1 MAQHAWAGSNLH
13 RMHKRA
19 RATASATTTRA
30 KTTAG
35 RATADKSTSAAGAA
49 ALSTAA
55 TTSGSN
61 QPGAA
66 ASGTATRAVP
76 SGPPTN
82 SKGVSTL
89 DNTAYSVS
97 FAAQQSGYSI
107 SAQSTSAGSSS
118 LPSSSAHPTTL
129 STGALIG
136 IIAGGAVAGVLILAL
151 GGWCCWKRKKAKKDE
166 AKWWSLN
173 DDPSTGAVK
182 NLGAANGGGKTVAGK
197 PVRMVD
203 GSGWGSTEALGASA
217 SSLAGGGTEK
227 EWSQFG
233 GDEKG
238 RQYAASPAPSQPR
251 SLDAARAELF
261 AAPSAARNLTPSPSM
276 STLQTQNPPQPFNQT
291 QLRPETGAYSVNDV
305 ISFSG
310 GARSN
315 TQYPPASSIYP
326 PSAVDY
332 PRSAPTPPPQSQ
344 PRQPTT
350 HQAFNGVL
358 VGPAPITA
366 ANYAPTRP
374 PRPSEV
380 PSAPPSPY
388 NHVKRA
394 ERPTSR
400 DGQIAGRF
408 MDVMTGKV
416 GVEEDGEEM
425 EETLEEPKQTEGKK
439 TKKRQSIK
447 PSGGAR
453 SKKDTIIGLTD
464 AYAGGGEEE
473 WAQVDIDS
481 PARQSTLPQRTASKR
496 SVASVDSP
504 TKPSFPPMPSI
515 TSASFP
521 QPPSS
526 SAETS
531 TSTSANPNHNSSR
544 IDSKPLKELES
555 YFGSFAPPSRAP
567 RTLSGVSETTM
578 GSERMSLARRESVA
592 SSVAPLNFNRRPVP
606 SSTTSTPGGVSASGS
621 NNSLSPLAASQPG
634 KAGAY
639 GELTRHA
646 HSIYSTAGELG
657 ELSSASGSSAGS
669 PPKSRAVGMGDSLPS
684 NGSLGTLSSTTTAQS
699 PLSER
704 TPVDSDVFESHPLA
718 DSPSKPPTSLPKPAA
733 SSLAPLRL
741 TRNASL
747 AHRQDSSPES
757 SSPPTALTLSTAERD
772 VFTQLGLATP
782 SAGERTPDLSLS
794 SPYSFD
800 DSSEADRSSG
810 SSSNGIDTPSTPQFP
825 LPAALPQIVSPNS
838 HYLDASPSSLPSSSP
853 SPSPLKVPTTGGAF
867 LDPLLAR
874 QMHEGGFDQTL
885 GQMAGDKMDP
895 NYRSATWSVYDAYS

>member
-1 MAQHAWAGSNLH
+1 
-13 RMHKRA
+13 MHKRA
-19 RATASATTTRA
+19 RATVSPTATRA
-30 KTTAG
+30 RTTAG
-35 RATADKSTSAAGAA
+35 RANAGKSTSAAGAA
-49 ALSTAA
+49 ALSTATA
-55 TTSGSN
+55 TNGSL

-66 ASGTATRAVP
+66 ASGTATKAVA

-82 SKGVSTL
+82 SRGVSTL
-89 DNTAYSVS
+89 DNSAYSVS
-97 FAAQQSGYSI
+97 FAAQQSGYSLN
-107 SAQSTSAGSSS
+107 AQSTSAGPSS
-118 LPSSSAHPTTL
+118 LPSSSTSTTAL

-136 IIAGGAVAGVLILAL
+136 IIAGGTVAGVLILAL

-182 NLGAANGGGKTVAGK
+182 NLGAASGGGKTVAGK
-197 PVRMVD
+197 PVRLVD
-203 GSGWGSTEALGASA
+203 GSGWSSAEGLGAST
-217 SSLAGGGTEK
+217 SSSVGGGTEK

-251 SLDAARAELF
+251 SLDAVRAELF
-261 AAPSAARNLTPSPSM
+261 AAPVAARTLTPSPSM
-276 STLQTQNPPQPFNQT
+276 STLQNQNPPQPFNHPQH
-291 QLRPETGAYSVNDV
+291 RPETGAYSVNDV

-344 PRQPTT
+344 PRQPPT
-350 HQAFNGVL
+350 HQAFNGVP

-400 DGQIAGRF
+400 DDQIAGKF

-416 GVEEDGEEM
+416 GVEEDGEE
-425 EETLEEPKQTEGKK
+425 EERLEEPKEVKGEK

-473 WAQVDIDS
+473 WARVEIDS
-481 PARQSTLPQRTASKR
+481 AARQSTLPQRTASKR

-504 TKPSFPPMPSI
+504 TKPAFPPMPSI
-515 TSASFP
+515 VSASFP
-521 QPPSS
+521 RPPSS
-526 SAETS
+526 PAVTS
-531 TSTSANPNHNSSR
+531 TSPSSNPNHNSSR

-567 RTLSGVSETTM
+567 RTLSGVSGSTV
-578 GSERMSLARRESVA
+578 GSERMSLAGRESVA
-592 SSVAPLNFNRRPVP
+592 SSVAPLNFNRRPLP
-606 SSTTSTPGGVSASGS
+606 SSAMGTPEGVSASGS

-657 ELSSASGSSAGS
+657 ELSSASASSAGS
-669 PPKSRAVGMGDSLPS
+669 PVKSRGVGMGVSLPS

-704 TPVDSDVFESHPLA
+704 TPVNGDVFESHPLA
-718 DSPSKPPTSLPKPAA
+718 DSPSKPPPSLPKPAA
-733 SSLAPLRL
+733 PPLAPLRL

-747 AHRQDSSPES
+747 AQRQGASPG
-757 SSPPTALTLSTAERD
+757 SSPPSNSLTLSTAEHD

-810 SSSNGIDTPSTPQFP
+810 SSSNGIDTPNTPQFP
-825 LPAALPQIVSPNS
+825 LPAALPQIISPS
-838 HYLDASPSSLPSSSP
+838 PHYLDAAPSPPPSSSP
-853 SPSPLKVPTTGGAF
+853 VPSPLKVPMTGGAF

-885 GQMAGDKMDP
+885 GQMAGDKIDP